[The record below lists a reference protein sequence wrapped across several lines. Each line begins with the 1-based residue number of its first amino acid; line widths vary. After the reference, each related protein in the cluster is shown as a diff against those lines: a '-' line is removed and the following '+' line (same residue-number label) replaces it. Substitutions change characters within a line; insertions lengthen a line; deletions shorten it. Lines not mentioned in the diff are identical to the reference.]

1 MILNKLII
9 SAAGVLFFL
18 ASAGAQDE
26 EATALSPDKRFV
38 FQFEDGQPDVPFG
51 VFSRK
56 SGKMV
61 FKATDEANS
70 SFVSTV
76 RCLWAPDSRQFALN
90 YRAGGRYNTT
100 DIYRWDGKTFLK
112 APSFEEMLGARLQA
126 EKAKDLKAQGI
137 KADAYQR
144 RIWDSYSTK
153 RWIDVNTVEVDA
165 YTIRAVATKEDD
177 FADVAGSLRFVVH
190 WDQRG
195 KWVIV
200 KQTPVSTEEMDKAN

>member
-1 MILNKLII
+1 MMLHKSII
-9 SAAGVLFFL
+9 VAAGAVILL

-26 EATALSPDKRFV
+26 ETTALSPDNKFV
-38 FQFEDGQPDVPFG
+38 FKFQDDHPDVPFG

-61 FKATDEANS
+61 FKATDEANT

-76 RCLWAPDSRQFALN
+76 RCLWSPDSRQFALN

-100 DIYRWDGKTFLK
+100 DIYRWDGKTFVK
-112 APSFEEMLGARLQA
+112 APSFEEMLGARLQI
-126 EKAKDLKAQGI
+126 EKTKDLKAQGI

-144 RIWDSYSTK
+144 RIWDSFSTK

-165 YTIRAVATKEDD
+165 YTIRAVATKNDD
-177 FADVAGSLRFVVH
+177 FADITGSLRFVVH
-190 WDQRG
+190 WENQG
-195 KWVIV
+195 KWKII
-200 KQTPVSTEEMDKAN
+200 KQKPMSPEEMDKAN